1 MKKKVFCLIMG
12 ALVLSS
18 AFAGCK
24 ITSKSSEASET
35 SVKAAETS
43 TVSKA
48 EETKAAE
55 KKETTAEKETEKAT
69 EAPVEQSEKVLY
81 EKDGL
86 KILYTGLGTDLIG
99 QTIKLRI
106 ENNMGKD
113 CIVQV
118 NDVSVNGFM
127 IDPLFSCDV
136 KNGKIANDKISFFDS
151 QLEENG
157 ITKIENVELHFT
169 IMDTDFMHSFDTETI
184 TINP

>member
-35 SVKAAETS
+35 SAKSTETS
-43 TVSKA
+43 TASKA

-55 KKETTAEKETEKAT
+55 KTEKAT
-69 EAPVEQSEKVLY
+69 EKPAETVAEAPATETPAEQPEKVLY

-86 KILYTGLGTDLIG
+86 KIVYKGLGTDFIG
-99 QTIKLRI
+99 QTIKLKI

-136 KNGKIANDKISFFDS
+136 KNGQTANDMSSFISRS
-151 QLEENG
+151 LIQTLC
-157 ITKIENVELHFT
+157 IHLTLKQ
-169 IMDTDFMHSFDTETI
+169 
-184 TINP
+184 